1 MSPFTASLLYQ
12 VGAFACSFTTRPLF
26 LIFSLQLVSISLSSN
41 LTEKDSSPGTY
52 SSSPGGRAACT
63 CREHRP
69 RCPVSVL
76 GARRHSVPGR
86 QRQARTRQRDHR
98 TELDSGCLVFV
109 PGRCGGVE
117 MRVARQART
126 HRSQGESRTGGGL
139 GKKGWALRK
148 EVPRVGSSHGEAGRG
163 FLPGGDRGSAG
174 SLAAARVP
182 AGQAGRGPC
191 REASAGGGCGCDAAV
206 PPATDLGVSLT
217 RRAGPGPAH
226 PQRAAARQAHRL
238 RGFPRKLTGPEPRTH
253 LGVLRTGASRNA
265 KCLFSTT
272 DGLSTSAFPAERAMV
287 KRAYVKCSMCI
298 LFLSVPLSE

>member
-1 MSPFTASLLYQ
+1 MDAWPAP
-12 VGAFACSFTTRPLF
+12 A
-26 LIFSLQLVSISLSSN
+26 VS
-41 LTEKDSSPGTY
+41 TG
-52 SSSPGGRAACT
+52 
-63 CREHRP
+63 
-69 RCPVSVL
+69 L
-76 GARRHSVPGR
+76 GARSRCSVLAGTRSPEGS
-86 QRQARTRQRDHR
+86 ARLARANVTTGLSLTAGALSLFLDGVVVWRCVWRGKHAPIAHRVKVTRA
-98 TELDSGCLVFV
+98 
-109 PGRCGGVE
+109 GVL
-117 MRVARQART
+117 ARR
-126 HRSQGESRTGGGL
+126 
-139 GKKGWALRK
+139 
-148 EVPRVGSSHGEAGRG
+148 AGRSG
-163 FLPGGDRGSAG
+163 RRCRVSAPVTAKPDVASSQAGDRGSAG

-253 LGVLRTGASRNA
+253 LGALRTGASRNA
-265 KCLFSTT
+265 KCLFSTM

>member
-1 MSPFTASLLYQ
+1 MSPFTGSLLYQ

-69 RCPVSVL
+69 RCPVSLL

-98 TELDSGCLVFV
+98 PELDSGCLVFV

-163 FLPGGDRGSAG
+163 FLPGG
-174 SLAAARVP
+174 
-182 AGQAGRGPC
+182 GP
-191 REASAGGGCGCDAAV
+191 RKRRQPGCCSG
-206 PPATDLGVSLT
+206 PS
-217 RRAGPGPAH
+217 RAGWEGPLQGS
-226 PQRAAARQAHRL
+226 QRRGRVRVRRGCAASH
-238 RGFPRKLTGPEPRTH
+238 
-253 LGVLRTGASRNA
+253 
-265 KCLFSTT
+265 
-272 DGLSTSAFPAERAMV
+272 
-287 KRAYVKCSMCI
+287 
-298 LFLSVPLSE
+298 